1 MIDDAI
7 QIQATGVSLTTSG
20 TSTNATI
27 PNTASGTK
35 PNYIRICVTANCFV
49 KIGQSGVAATN
60 TAILMIPTDHLILK
74 VSGNTTIAA
83 IQQAGAGICNVM
95 PLEDL

>member
-7 QIQATGVSLTTSG
+7 QIQAVGVSLTTSI

-27 PNTASGTK
+27 PTTASGTK

-49 KIGQSGVAATN
+49 KIGPAGVVATGN
-60 TAILMIPTDHLILK
+60 DILMIPTDHLVLK
-74 VSGNTTIAA
+74 VSGNTAIAA
-83 IQQAGAGICNVM
+83 IQQGAAGICNVM

>member
-7 QIQATGVSLTTSG
+7 QIQAVGVSLTTSG
-20 TSTNATI
+20 TSNRGTI

-35 PNYIRICVTANCFV
+35 PNYIRISVTANCFV
-49 KIGQSGVAATN
+49 KVGDSSVVATN
-60 TAILMIPTDHLILK
+60 ADILMVPADNLILK
-74 VSGNTTIAA
+74 VSGNTNIAA
-83 IQQAGAGICNVM
+83 IQQGSAGICNIT